1 MRAVVNTSTIQG
13 LIDRLKNP
21 APLLA
26 EIGRI
31 LSDSTKDRIK
41 NTKTDPNGAQWAP
54 WALGTLI
61 GRTRRGTAGTG
72 LLYESGALYNSIETQ
87 INPTSVL
94 VGSSSPYARF
104 LQSGTP
110 HMPARAFLGISTQDQ
125 GRIDVVLKKYIQ
137 SR

>member
-1 MRAVVNTSTIQG
+1 VKAVVNTSTIQG

-31 LSDSTKDRIK
+31 LQDSTKERIK
-41 NTKTDPNGAQWAP
+41 STKTDPNGAQWAP
-54 WALGTLI
+54 WAMSTLL
-61 GRTRRGTAGTG
+61 GRTRRGSASTG
-72 LLYESGALYNSIETQ
+72 LLYESGALFNSIETELSP
-87 INPTSVL
+87 NSVI
-94 VGSSSPYARF
+94 VGSNSPYGKY
-104 LQSGTP
+104 LQNGTP
-110 HMPARAFLGISTQDQ
+110 HMPARAFVGISTQDR